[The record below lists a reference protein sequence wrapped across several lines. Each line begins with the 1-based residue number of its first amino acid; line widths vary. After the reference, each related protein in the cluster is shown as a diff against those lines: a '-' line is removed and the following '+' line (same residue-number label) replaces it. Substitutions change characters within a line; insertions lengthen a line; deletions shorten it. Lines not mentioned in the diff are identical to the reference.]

1 MTVAEVAWA
10 PSEYTHELP
19 SSPMGPSL
27 STVVAEGVTRDPQEH
42 TVRRHAAYFC
52 TTAVLI
58 LLQHGCEALGVRDM

>member
-1 MTVAEVAWA
+1 MA
-10 PSEYTHELP
+10 PLQKSFL
-19 SSPMGPSL
+19 
-27 STVVAEGVTRDPQEH
+27 AEGVTRDPQEH